1 MSRKR
6 KIGTNFALQA
16 TILAAASI
24 VSKLIGMIYNI
35 PFANILKEEG
45 NGYYGRAQTIYALIL
60 LIATFSIPAAIS
72 KIMSER
78 IEKGEYRNVK
88 RIFNVSLLYVLVV
101 GGIAAM
107 VTYIFAPY
115 MVKEVSNAALSLRVL
130 APTIFLSGFLS
141 VYRGYYQAYGNM
153 VPTSI
158 SQIVEQIFNAFV
170 SIGAAVLFIHWA
182 TVRGMDESG
191 IARVGAAGGTV
202 GTGVAVLAGLI
213 YMLVIF
219 RKERKELN
227 ERIAE
232 DRTEETLSYSQA
244 LKLLIMIAT
253 PIIFS
258 SFIYNVNVTLDM
270 KIFDWLYTKTA
281 GGNEALVSAQ
291 YALYNR
297 YYMVLANVPIAMA
310 AAVAS
315 AIIPRVSSAFALGDK
330 AACRHRVQ
338 QSIELAVTL
347 TVPCAVGFAVLAKP
361 IVRLLYYSLSE
372 ENTNTVAMLL
382 VFGGLSITLYGISSV
397 LNSVLQGIGK
407 VNVPVIS
414 AAVALVLH
422 VILLIP
428 LMLYTDLGV
437 YALIVVTLFYVI
449 VIILINSREVKKE
462 LDYRLA
468 WKSAV
473 WIPLCAAIFM
483 GVAAILVYAGLHIIC
498 KKFVGS
504 YTANAI
510 ATLVAIFAAAGA
522 YFVALVKFGGYTREM
537 LERFPKGNLLAN
549 VAERLHL
556 LQQ

>member
-1 MSRKR
+1 MSK
-6 KIGTNFALQA
+6 KISTNFALQA
-16 TILAAASI
+16 SILAAASI

-45 NGYYGRAQTIYALIL
+45 NGYYGRAQTIYSLVL
-60 LIATFSIPAAIS
+60 LIATFSIPSAIS
-72 KIMSER
+72 KIMAER

-88 RIFNVSLLYVLVV
+88 RIFDVSILYVFVV
-101 GGIAAM
+101 GGIAAL
-107 VTYIFAPY
+107 VTYVFAPY
-115 MVKEVSNAALSLRVL
+115 MLKEVGNAVLSLRVL

-158 SQIVEQIFNAFV
+158 SQVVEQIFNAII
-170 SIGAAVLFIHWA
+170 SIVAALLFIQWA
-182 TVRGMDESG
+182 QGEGMDESG
-191 IARVGAAGGTV
+191 IARMGAAGGTL

-213 YMLVIF
+213 YMMILF

-227 ERIAE
+227 KKIAT
-232 DRTEETLSYSQA
+232 DTTKNLLSYKQA
-244 LKLLIMIAT
+244 LKLLLLIAT

-315 AIIPRVSSAFALGDK
+315 AIIPRVS
-330 AACRHRVQ
+330 AACASNDREACRFRIQ
-338 QSIELAVTL
+338 QSIELANTL
-347 TVPCAVGFAVLAKP
+347 TIPCAVGFAVLAKP
-361 IVRLLYYSLSE
+361 IVRLIYYSLSE
-372 ENTNTVAMLL
+372 DNTNTVAMLL
-382 VFGGLSITLYGISSV
+382 VLGGLSIVLYGVSSV

-407 VNVPVIS
+407 VNVPVVS

-422 VILLIP
+422 VMLLIP
-428 LMLYTDLGV
+428 IMLYMDLGV
-437 YALIVVTLFYVI
+437 YSLIVVTLFYVI
-449 VIILINSREVKKE
+449 VIIIINGRAIKKE
-462 LDYRLA
+462 IDYRLE
-468 WKSAV
+468 WKHAV
-473 WIPLCAAIFM
+473 WIPLGASVVMGIVAVVVYM
-483 GVAAILVYAGLHIIC
+483 GVNSLCGMFLRM
-498 KKFVGS
+498 

-510 ATLVAIFAAAGA
+510 AALLAICIAAGA
-522 YFVALVKFGGYTREM
+522 YFVALIKFGGYTRKR
-537 LERFPKGNLLAN
+537 LESFPKGAALADM
-549 VAERLHL
+549 AEKLHL
-556 LQQ
+556 LKK